1 MYHIITNPVSGKG
14 NAKTYAQSI
23 TTKLEKIGLP
33 FTLHT
38 TEYPRHGYDIAKEIS
53 HFSPAGIIGIGGDGT
68 IQEIVAGMAEVFDHG
83 KIPFPLGILPGGS
96 GNDFA
101 MAIEGGKKA
110 YKKHKTVDSITAAL
124 VGRISASSTRTVDLI
139 SANMLLSGEAEKT
152 REAYLVAGNI
162 GLDARIV
169 HNAISLK
176 PKYGGQ
182 AYLVAA
188 YKSIMQH
195 QNIPL
200 EISVEGAAAE
210 QKPYTLV
217 AICNNR
223 TYGGGLCIAP
233 PAVYDDGKIT
243 LCTVDGIGRAKLGV
257 LFPSLL
263 VEKHVKL
270 KEVQFTECTSLK
282 ITLAGKETLC
292 LDGNLYPVE
301 GEIEFKIL
309 PQVLEVYA

>member
-1 MYHIITNPVSGKG
+1 MYHIITNPVSGRG
-14 NAKTYAQSI
+14 NSMAYAQSVA
-23 TTKLEKIGLP
+23 TKLEESGLRY
-33 FTLHT
+33 TLHT
-38 TEYPRHGYDIAKEIS
+38 TQNPRHGYDIAKELCQTT
-53 HFSPAGIIGIGGDGT
+53 PTGIIGIGGDGT
-68 IQEIVAGMAEVFDHG
+68 IQEIVAGMAEFFSHG
-83 KIPFPLGILPGGS
+83 KIPIPLGILPGGS

-110 YKKHKTVDSITAAL
+110 YKKYKTIDSITSAL
-124 VGRISASSTRTVDLI
+124 VGRISAGSTRIVDLI
-139 SANMLLSGEAEKT
+139 SANNEAF
-152 REAYLVAGNI
+152 LVAGNI

-169 HNAISLK
+169 HNAIALK
-176 PKYGGQ
+176 PKHGGR

-195 QNIPL
+195 ENIPL
-200 EISVEGAAAE
+200 EISVEEGASE

-233 PAVYDDGKIT
+233 PAVFDDGKIT
-243 LCTVDGIGRAKLGV
+243 LCTVDGIGRAKLGI

-263 VEKHVKL
+263 FEKHVNL
-270 KEVQFTECTSLK
+270 KEVNFTECTNLK

-309 PQVLEVYA
+309 PQVLEVFA

>member
-1 MYHIITNPVSGKG
+1 MFHIITNPVSGRGTSK
-14 NAKTYAQSI
+14 AYAQA
-23 TTKLEKIGLP
+23 LMRMLDEKGLP
-33 FTLHT
+33 Y
-38 TEYPRHGYDIAKEIS
+38 TEHETQHPRHGYDIAKQLCAEAS
-53 HFSPAGIIGIGGDGT
+53 MGIIGIGGDGT
-68 IQEIVAGMAEVFDHG
+68 IQEIVAGMADAFEQG
-83 KIPFPLGILPGGS
+83 KISIPLGILPGGS

-110 YKKHKTVDSITAAL
+110 YKKHKTIDSIVAAL
-124 VGRISASSTRTVDLI
+124 VSRVAAGSTRTVDLI
-139 SANMLLSGEAEKT
+139 AANN
-152 REAYLVAGNI
+152 EAYLVAGNI

-169 HNAISLK
+169 DNAITLK
-176 PKYGGQ
+176 PKYGGH

-200 EISVEGAAAE
+200 EISVDGAAGE
-210 QKPYTLV
+210 VKPYTLV

-233 PAVYDDGKIT
+233 PAKFDDGKIT

-263 VEKHVKL
+263 FEKHVKL
-270 KEVQFTECTSLK
+270 KEVNFVECESVK
-282 ITLAGKETLC
+282 IKLAGEETLC
-292 LDGNLYPVE
+292 LDGNLYPVQ

-309 PQVLEVYA
+309 PQVLEIFA